1 MNLDHIGSFNLDTS
15 YLLAS
20 VLWSGIGAGYWIY
33 GKKQRA
39 VVPLFGGIAL
49 IVISWVITSAVWM
62 SLTAIAIMFAVYFF
76 RDAGD

>member
-15 YLLAS
+15 YLLSS